1 MSDPEMS
8 DPYES
13 AKAVYTSC
21 MKDTAGYQAFIKQE
35 SLNPNRN
42 IHYQET
48 QREYCDRLYTLAFRE
63 NYFAANPGERN
74 KADKQE
80 RLRPIKKILKS
91 IGENASRAAIERTRV
106 KVTRPL
112 CSNFPEQGSITFT
125 SNERDID
132 SYDGLFSFAFYVH
145 NSVAF
150 EDSVKTSKYG
160 RGLKAYCEFINT
172 NPFFKKWGVIIYV
185 DELTFEFMKFLKSYP
200 KVIIAV
206 VKWNQFTDPSRDV
219 EKPNKIEGTVFRTL
233 RFQALEAFP
242 RSTICVRD
250 ADTIFNT
257 GEVGEEDT
265 DNIGNWEKQFIELW
279 YAEGS
284 PILLGVSLNYLKM
297 WHTEFPFI
305 FPLKKADAL
314 GKKRFNNTEPIF
326 GDNLTADMIRAE
338 IAKFERMLQAD
349 PESVFV
355 DTLVSAIKDAKNQ
368 LEKLEK
374 KEGKFNN
381 NTKNTQLY
389 FRSPAGVLAGFTN
402 FTNKRPTD
410 IWLYSFDYI
419 ALHYKLYNARFG
431 KEISNE
437 RFWINNVGKDERI
450 IIFIMLVK
458 YWNITYF
465 LRIAYGDKDDLFDS
479 NYLPDAFEK
488 KISLDN
494 SISYAREMEF
504 KVSKSNFLVK
514 ENNVGKNV
522 NQLYKEHFHEFAD
535 HYLVWLNKIMSK
547 SEEEI
552 AQNFQSIMNI
562 NPPLGSNQFYENPHR
577 IPQSTLPPLVA
588 ATSTSGGGRKRN
600 ITRNRKNKNKK
611 SRKYTRRN

>member
-1 MSDPEMS
+1 MTDATQ
-8 DPYES
+8 DLKKQYDT
-13 AKAVYTSC
+13 AYDLC
-21 MKDTAGYQAFIKQE
+21 LKDTAGYEAFIESELKRLPQYTRNNLKSHKQ
-35 SLNPNRN
+35 
-42 IHYQET
+42 
-48 QREYCDRLYTLAFRE
+48 YCRSEAYYAVHPGQKEKNEE
-63 NYFAANPGERN
+63 NTKLFH
-74 KADKQE
+74 
-80 RLRPIKKILKS
+80 IKTKLKS
-91 IGENASRAAIERTRV
+91 IGENASRVAVERSRI
-106 KVTRPL
+106 KVSRPL
-112 CSNFPEQGSITFT
+112 CSKFPEQGSITFT

-132 SYDGLFSFAFYVH
+132 SYDGLFSFAFYAHSVRDFDVYAL
-145 NSVAF
+145 NSV
-150 EDSVKTSKYG
+150 KGSKYG

-172 NPFFKKWGVIIYV
+172 NPFFEKWGIIIYV
-185 DELTFEFMKFLKSYP
+185 DEWTYEVLNFLKLYP
-200 KVIIAV
+200 KVIIAI
-206 VKWNQFTDPSRDV
+206 VKWNQFTVTTDK
-219 EKPNKIEGTVFRTL
+219 KPNKIEGTVFRTL

-257 GEVGEEDT
+257 GEVTEKDT
-265 DNIGNWEKQFIELW
+265 ENIGNWEKQFIEMW

-284 PILLGVSLNYLKM
+284 PILLGVFLNYLKM
-297 WHTEFPFI
+297 WHTDFPFI
-305 FPLKKADAL
+305 FPLKRADTT

-338 IAKFERMLQAD
+338 IAKFERMVQAD

-355 DTLVSAIKDAKNQ
+355 DTLVSAIKDAKKQ
-368 LEKLEK
+368 LEELEK

-381 NTKNTQLY
+381 NTKNTGLY

-419 ALHYKLYNARFG
+419 ALHYKLYNSPSG
-431 KEISNE
+431 KKISNLA
-437 RFWINNVGKDERI
+437 FWINEVGKDERI
-450 IIFIMLVK
+450 LIFIMLVK

-465 LRIAYGDKDDLFDS
+465 LPIAYGNKGDNLFDS
-479 NYLPDAFEK
+479 KYLPAAFEK

-494 SISYAREMEF
+494 SISYAHEMQM
-504 KVSKSNFLVK
+504 SLPKSNFLVK

-552 AQNFQSIMNI
+552 AHNLKNIMNK
-562 NPPLGSNQFYENPHR
+562 NPPLGSNKFYESPYR

-600 ITRNRKNKNKK
+600 ITRNRKNKNKNKK

>member
-1 MSDPEMS
+1 MSDAT
-8 DPYES
+8 YEL
-13 AKAVYTSC
+13 C
-21 MKDTAGYQAFIKQE
+21 LNDTAGYEAFIESELKRLPQFTRNDMETREQYCMRLRQEQKAKQ
-35 SLNPNRN
+35 R
-42 IHYQET
+42 
-48 QREYCDRLYTLAFRE
+48 REAYY
-63 NYFAANPGERN
+63 AANPGQREKN
-74 KADKQE
+74 E
-80 RLRPIKKILKS
+80 ENTRLRPIKRILKS
-91 IGENASRAAIERTRV
+91 IGENASRAAIERSRV

-150 EDSVKTSKYG
+150 EDGVKTSKYG

-172 NPFFKKWGVIIYV
+172 NPFFDKWGVIIYV
-185 DELTFEFMKFLKSYP
+185 DELTFEFMKFLKLYP

-257 GEVGEEDT
+257 GEVREEDT

-314 GKKRFNNTEPIF
+314 GKKRFNSETSN
-326 GDNLTADMIRAE
+326 
-338 IAKFERMLQAD
+338 
-349 PESVFV
+349 S
-355 DTLVSAIKDAKNQ
+355 
-368 LEKLEK
+368 
-374 KEGKFNN
+374 
-381 NTKNTQLY
+381 QLY

-465 LRIAYGDKDDLFDS
+465 LRITYGGKENLFDS
-479 NYLPDAFEK
+479 KYLPDAFEK

-494 SISYAREMEF
+494 SISYARQMKPNMPE
-504 KVSKSNFLVK
+504 SNFLVK

-535 HYLVWLNKIMSK
+535 HYLVWLNKTMSK

-552 AQNFQSIMNI
+552 AQNLKSIMNI
-562 NPPLGSNQFYENPHR
+562 NPPLGSNKFYESPYR

>member
-1 MSDPEMS
+1 MSDA
-8 DPYES
+8 YES

-91 IGENASRAAIERTRV
+91 IGENASRAAIERSRV

-172 NPFFKKWGVIIYV
+172 NPFFDKWGVIIYV
-185 DELTFEFMKFLKSYP
+185 DELTFEFMKFLKLYP

-257 GEVGEEDT
+257 GDVTEKDT

-305 FPLKKADAL
+305 FPLKRIDPKGED
-314 GKKRFNNTEPIF
+314 RFSRIWF
-326 GDNLTADMIRAE
+326 
-338 IAKFERMLQAD
+338 
-349 PESVFV
+349 
-355 DTLVSAIKDAKNQ
+355 KNPQ
-368 LEKLEK
+368 
-374 KEGKFNN
+374 
-381 NTKNTQLY
+381 KNTQLY

-562 NPPLGSNQFYENPHR
+562 NPPLGSNKFYENPHR

-588 ATSTSGGGRKRN
+588 ATNTSGGGRKRN
-600 ITRNRKNKNKK
+600 LTRNRKHKNKK